1 MKYLNGTVPFSDQNS
16 PVECYKL
23 QIISLTYA
31 VLFFVSLGT
40 NGLIFVANIL
50 NKGSKSALQIL
61 VFSHTTIN
69 IFATIT
75 EFPILIISDALCRWP
90 YSKEFCTVS
99 GFIVYFIGCTSIY
112 IMVAISLERYAFL
125 E

>member
-1 MKYLNGTVPFSDQNS
+1 MKYLNGTIPFSNQNS

-23 QIISLTYA
+23 QIISLTYI
-31 VLFFVSLGT
+31 VLLFASLVT
-40 NGLIFVANIL
+40 NGLIFLANIL
-50 NKGSKSALQIL
+50 YRGQKSALQIL
-61 VFSHTTIN
+61 VFSHTIIN
-69 IFATIT
+69 IFATVT

-99 GFIVYFIGCTSIY
+99 GFIVYFIGCASIY
-112 IMVAISLERYAFL
+112 IMVAISLERYASQ